1 MLILSKVFWRFRVYY
16 RGVLA
21 LRAHY
26 ARRRARFKFK
36 YIYTWK
42 IPHPIE
48 KPCAT
53 KTLREK
59 RNKNNNLHVQPLAK
73 HWKTSENSNE
83 NPLAIPTT
91 CRRECNLTTQRLIY
105 FDNLNATFGPFPLA
119 KSKTC
124 LYDADPRIL
133 TMKLEAEGDILWPSE
148 QRLPKLKKLLK
159 SRPSKSATILKPLTK
174 ACSCTCS

>member
-1 MLILSKVFWRFRVYY
+1 
-16 RGVLA
+16 
-21 LRAHY
+21 RAHY

-83 NPLAIPTT
+83 NLLAISGTY
-91 CRRECNLTTQRLIY
+91 RRECNLTTQTLIY

-124 LYDADPRIL
+124 LYDANPSHIYHA
-133 TMKLEAEGDILWPSE
+133 TAAEGEIL
-148 QRLPKLKKLLK
+148 
-159 SRPSKSATILKPLTK
+159 
-174 ACSCTCS
+174 